1 VSIGC
6 GSPGGVAVKRGAV
19 PLYPEIETYLSELI
33 PELGRI
39 PAGRLEALDRPAEFI
54 RVRASAGQPS
64 MLSFICTHNSR
75 RSQLAQV
82 WAQAAAAHLGVPGVE
97 TYSGGTEASAFNP
110 RAVAAL
116 VRSGFR
122 VELRGEDQNPV
133 YAVRFAAGAPPLACF
148 SKVYDHALN
157 PDRGFCAIMTC
168 SSADAAC
175 PIVRGS
181 AERISLPYD
190 DPGSSDGTGL
200 EAATYDDC
208 CRQIARE
215 MLAVLSRVCG

>member
-1 VSIGC
+1 M
-6 GSPGGVAVKRGAV
+6 R
-19 PLYPEIETYLSELI
+19 
-33 PELGRI
+33 
-39 PAGRLEALDRPAEFI
+39 
-54 RVRASAGQPS
+54 
-64 MLSFICTHNSR
+64 
-75 RSQLAQV
+75 
-82 WAQAAAAHLGVPGVE
+82 AAADHNPP
-97 TYSGGTEASAFNP
+97 AFFADRTVLSSFGDFP
-110 RAVAAL
+110 ATLRAVAAL

-133 YAVRFAAGAPPLACF
+133 YAVRFAAGSPPLACF

-181 AERISLPYD
+181 AERIFLPYD

>member
-1 VSIGC
+1 VESRAVS
-6 GSPGGVAVKRGAV
+6 
-19 PLYPEIETYLSELI
+19 LYPEIESYISELI
-33 PELGRI
+33 NELDRI
-39 PAGRLEALDRPAEFI
+39 PPERREALDRLAEFI
-54 RVRASAGQPS
+54 SGRAAAGQPAK
-64 MLSFICTHNSR
+64 LTFICTHNSR

-82 WAQAAAAHLGVPGVE
+82 WGKTAAEYIGVPAVE
-97 TYSGGTEASAFNP
+97 TYSGGTEAGAFNP

-122 VELRGEDQNPV
+122 VELRGEGQNPV
-133 YAVRFAAGAPPLACF
+133 YAVRFAAGAPPLECF

-157 PDRGFCAIMTC
+157 PDRGFCAVMTC

-175 PIVRGS
+175 PIVRGG

-200 EAATYDDC
+200 EETAYDDC

-215 MLAVLSRVCG
+215 MLAAFSRVPG